1 MNQPNP
7 ELVPG
12 NAKVFVACL
21 LSFAI
26 LITPIAAI
34 ATPRTRINPTA
45 NEKNAVPA
53 ERKEATEASLA
64 LDPAPAAVPEPA
76 PVPPPAAPVIVAT
89 LTDNRPSVDPA
100 SAKPGDTINYTV
112 TIQNT
117 GDADATGVQ
126 FNQNIDTHSLYVTNS
141 GLLAMA
147 DSYNTIGGVNINV
160 PAPGL
165 LTNDLDI
172 SAGTNAGMTTTAQT
186 VSSTQCAAC
195 NNVTINGDG
204 SFTYDPKAGFTG
216 TDTFTYAAK
225 NAANK
230 TAMATVQVTVA
241 GKIWFIK
248 NSGAAGGAC
257 SSSCD
262 GRLSHPFQTLA
273 AFNTANGSVGGPA
286 AGDSV
291 FIFEST
297 TDYTGPVTFLNNQK
311 FVGQDATASLI
322 SITGLTQPSGTD
334 PLPAMNFT
342 PATNVNIT
350 SASSAIT
357 LGQGNT
363 LRGFTVG
370 TTTGTKIVGNN
381 FGTLIVGN
389 SSTPDVTLNG
399 AGQALNLTTGTLS
412 VTGGFVSVT
421 STSSTAQGINLAGI
435 ADSDGAGGSSFSF
448 GSTTVSGA
456 SSQGILI
463 GTTTADLNFG
473 NTSVTGGSDAIS
485 FQNNSSGTR
494 TFGTLGATAG
504 TGFAINHAVGGGN
517 VTVTGLATLTS
528 NAGNTIDIQ
537 TQAVSTTVDFAGGA
551 TLTKTAGGTGINLV
565 NDNGTVTFGGTLT
578 IGTSGVRFPAT
589 AVTISGGA
597 GPTFSTGIVNLG
609 AVSIFTNAF
618 AGITSTNNDGTI
630 NSTSG
635 TVDTGAAIALSID
648 GPAGLTTLGMTLT
661 TVNSTGGTNN
671 ISLIDD
677 AGTLT
682 VNGGAMSGATVA
694 SFSVNAGTV
703 SATYSGNITQAG
715 AAAMVNIS
723 GAHTT
728 GTITFNTGTLSAT
741 NGTGLQ
747 FNNADGTYNFNGT
760 TTLTNGSRIDILNGS
775 SGSFGFTSGA
785 SVTNGGGTA
794 SFNVSDSNPG
804 VAYAGT
810 ITTNT
815 LRPVS
820 ISNAL
825 VAACGTQTFSGA
837 IGSTAN
843 GILVNNCNAGTITF
857 SAAKTLNT
865 ATNSAVTL
873 TTNAGATINFTGGG
887 LNIDTTTAIGFN
899 ATGGGIINV
908 TGSANDIDSTTS
920 TALLLNGV
928 TVGGSGMAFNTVNK
942 TATGGAFEGINIDGL
957 LNTGGGTLTVAS
969 STIAGTAATSGKA
982 GIDIATSSA
991 PITFTTVAIN
1001 ATDGPGI
1008 ALTNNTAAIAVNGGT
1023 VGGTTSTT
1031 GNAVDIDQG
1040 TAGITVAAALT
1051 KSTAGRIVEITGR
1064 TGTSTIDITGSLNCS
1079 STCTGINVQNINAG
1093 ASTIN
1098 FSSGTKNLDT
1108 TGGAGAGVTLD
1119 NIDNAT
1125 VNFSNGGLNI
1135 DTASGVGFNAING
1148 ATAINVTGSGNS
1160 INSTSAIAL
1169 NVVSS
1174 TIGGSNL
1181 NFHDISAGN
1190 NTAAADPA
1198 SGIVLDTT
1206 GSGRLIISGSGN
1218 AAVGGDNSGGEIQHT
1233 TGHAVS
1239 LNSTLNPSFTNMN
1252 IHDIGR
1258 SGVDGNSVTDFTFKN
1273 GKIDNVGTAA
1283 VGQYDESNISF
1294 NDNGAFTSS
1303 SLIGTVS
1310 ITQNQLT
1317 NARRNGIQI
1326 ENGTGTISNLTITN
1340 NTLTSSTNSAVSLGT
1355 AIKIMIQGSVSTT
1368 AHLTTGTISGNT
1380 ILNFPS
1386 AEGIAV
1392 LGGSGNS
1399 TNNTS
1404 ATLGANGTPINITN
1418 NRVSGQAAAGQHVGQ
1433 NAIHVSINSQVGV
1446 MNVNISCN
1454 GNTAAPCSASGTITN
1469 IEGQGVTVFAG
1480 GTITGTATIDRN
1492 VIVSNQTL
1500 GSGQAGVAMQ
1510 VDDGPAGSLTSAAD
1524 YNAIITNNNVSGNDG
1539 NGIRAIARN
1548 SLGKLDVTIQNNTI
1562 AAPTLANRNGIR
1574 VDAGSSAGD
1583 VTLCMLMTGNTSA
1596 GSGINRGIGIRKQG
1610 TVVGTNDFG
1619 ITGLAPSPATGPQA
1633 EAKVTADNP
1642 AGNLV
1647 DVLSGSN
1654 FVNCAV
1660 SARNNAP
1667 QNHPRDYNARV
1678 NNPVPERNLNSL
1690 LAFSNVKA
1698 DHAEILNDFNR
1709 SLTIHSDAVDANG
1722 GQQSLL
1728 AKARVEA
1735 GVGQPALLNAS
1746 VEAGIGQ
1753 PVLAN
1758 ARVEASIGQRATL
1771 ANVRVEAERGPA
1783 PAVPPSLIA
1792 RAAASLSRVANSFDS
1807 LIVPSAHAE
1816 ESEGSKPKSAGS
1828 KRSDVRLNHARSV
1841 RTNRAATASNALAP
1855 VPVGCSAA
1863 PGTIC
1868 VNVGILHPGDSVQI
1882 GFSVTVNNP
1891 PNLTLLTPSPHISTQ
1906 GAISGGNFAT
1916 VQTNDPDTVAA
1927 GDPTDT
1933 PIDLFDVNVAL
1944 GSSLNPSTPSD
1955 AVTYTAT
1962 ITVPAQVPAPLGGAN
1977 PSSGTVTF
1985 KDNNATISVA
1995 CTNVA
2000 LSGSGPWTA
2009 QCTVPAGTYTGA
2021 TSHPITATYNG
2032 NGNFDQ
2038 NTSSIL
2044 TQSVLQCTNTVTVT
2058 NTGDNGGIDP
2068 AFGAGTGTLRQ
2079 AIVDVCPGGTI
2090 NFNIPGGGPDT
2101 ITLGAGLILSKDVT
2115 INGPTAKTTI
2125 INGAGLYRVFS
2136 IGSGKTVS
2144 ISNLQMTAG
2153 SASATGGAG
2162 ILNSGTLTLKNST
2175 VSGSTTTGVDGGG
2188 IRNEGTLTVI
2198 SSTISGNT
2206 AANDGGGISQSAT
2219 ATGMTLINTTVSGN
2233 NAAGSGGGVD
2243 VLGGTMTSINSTITG
2258 NRADSDNNSAGSG
2271 GGLRRQGGT
2280 ATLHNTIV
2288 AGNFN
2293 EDGAVDS
2300 ADDIAGTVDTASSFN
2315 LIGDSATAGGL
2326 QDKSV
2331 DALHANIVGNAGAG
2345 TIDITTVL
2353 NTTLANNG
2361 GPTQTHAL
2369 VGTGP
2374 AVEAGS
2380 NANLPADTFDLDGD
2394 ANIAE
2399 TLPVDQRGL
2408 GFPRTADSADADTT
2422 QTVDIGAY
2430 EAHPT
2435 IEDITQKTTAEDTA
2449 LPGFVFNIGDGTGA
2463 LITSV
2468 TATSSNTTVVP
2479 NLPANISVTGA
2490 GATRTLNIT
2499 PVANTNTVADGAVV
2513 ITVTVTATNG
2523 RTALDTFNF
2532 VVTEVNDAPV
2542 PTNDSLTA
2550 VDEDSG
2556 QRLIPFADLLGN
2568 DINKGAPNE
2577 TGQTLTV
2584 SAVSNPA
2591 GGTVVLDTPNSRV
2604 LFTPAADFSGTAS
2617 FDYQVTDNG
2626 TTNGVLDA
2634 KSGTASAS
2642 FTVNAINDPP
2652 SFTIAGNPAA
2662 VNEDAGAQTVNSFA
2676 TSISQGPG
2684 ESGQLP
2690 LTFNI
2695 SPTGTTGNISFAS
2708 GPAINATTG
2717 NLTFTTNADTNGTAT
2732 FSVTLS
2738 DSGPNAPP
2746 PNSNTSLAQSFTIT
2760 VNAVNDPPNFLL
2772 GPNPSADEDAG
2783 LQTVPGFANSFQP
2796 GPVTATDEGTQTL
2809 VGYTVTQTG
2818 GTLTFSSGPAIDN
2831 SGNLT
2836 YTSAANAN
2844 GTATFNVVA
2853 TDSGSGVAPNVN
2865 QSAPSSFTITVN
2877 AVNDAPSFVKGADQT
2892 SNKNAGAQT
2901 VTNWATA
2908 ISAGPPDEVTAGQTV
2923 SFNVSVTGTTGSL
2936 AFTSLPA
2943 VSSSGTLTYTATNGT
2958 SGTATVDVKAV
2969 DSGSGVAPNQNESA
2983 VQTFTITVTGV
2994 NVAPVNT
3001 VPASVTIPQDVVYT
3015 FGGAA
3020 ISVADV
3026 DAAETDNVI
3035 SVALNATNGTMDLS
3049 GTAGLTFTGG
3059 SNGSAAMTVEGTIP
3073 NLNAALNNMRF
3084 TPTPG
3089 YTGAASIQMVSNDLG
3104 KTGTGG
3110 AQSDDDTINITVTAG
3125 AAMYINEV
3133 LFNPPG
3139 TDAPNEYI
3147 EIRGVANTTI
3157 PAGTYLVAIE
3167 GDAADNPGDVQTII
3181 NLSGLSFGSNG
3192 FLVLLQNGNTYTTD
3206 AGATVLTSTTPG
3218 FGGLPGAIFQADGG
3232 ATDIE
3237 DASVTF
3243 MLIQT
3248 GVAPT
3253 LTDDI
3258 DVNDDGLTDGF
3269 VFAGWNV
3276 RDSIS
3281 AMNGSANARAY
3292 GAFSFR
3298 NSAGSGTSVGPEVIV
3313 NFIPSYVGRIGDS
3326 TGSTAADWVASGVL
3340 GGLAPNWTLGVAA
3353 ETEPASFAGKPLNH
3367 IGASNFTNQ
3376 APVNSVPAA
3385 TQNVNEDFVLTFNAG
3400 NANLISISD
3409 PDAGGADVKVTLTAT
3424 NGTMSLSGT
3433 AGLTFTPA
3441 GANNDGVND
3450 TQMIFTGTIANIN
3463 TALNGMTFTP
3473 TLDYFGGAT
3482 IQIVTDDQ
3490 GNVGVG
3496 GAKTDTDTVN
3506 INVNAVNDPPSFALA
3521 GSPAAVNED
3530 AGGQTVNGF
3539 ASSIS
3544 QGPGESGQTPL
3555 TFNLSPAGTTGN
3567 ITFASGPA
3575 IDGTTGNLTYTTN
3588 ADTNGTATFNVT
3600 LSDSGSNVAP
3610 NSNTSGTQQF
3620 TITVNAVN
3628 DAPSFLIPSSPP
3640 SVNEDAGAQTVN
3652 SFATTFQPG
3661 PPAAT
3666 DEIGQTLVGYTLT
3679 PTGTTGN
3686 LTFTSAPSISNA
3698 GTLTYTPTGDTSGT
3712 ASFNVVATD
3721 SGSGSAPNVNQSAPV
3736 AFTITVNAQNDAP
3749 VMDNTGN
3756 MSLAAINED
3765 VPNGSNPGT
3774 LVSDVILSAGGDR
3787 ITDIDAGAVEG
3798 IAVIAVANTNGTWQ
3812 YSIDNGTNWLPFGT
3826 PDSLNSRLLASN
3838 ATTRV
3843 RFIPNLNFNGTVD
3856 PGLTFRAWDQTSGA
3870 NGNTADTSVPGN
3882 TTAFSTATETASIT
3896 VNPVNDTPTTTGIP
3910 AVTVNEDAANT
3921 VLNLRL
3927 SFNDVEDG
3935 NDLAYTVQANTNPSL
3950 FSSVSINNA
3959 NDNLTLAYAANA
3971 FGSAQITIRGTDVGS
3986 LFVESTFT
3994 VTVNSSNDPP
4004 TFTKGVDQTTFQNS
4018 GPQTVANWATNM
4030 SPGPADESGQ
4040 TLTFNVTGNT
4050 NAALFSAGPAIN
4062 ATTGTLTYTGANN
4075 ASGNATITIT
4085 LSDNGGTANGGND
4098 TSAPQNFVI
4107 TITPCVNPATV
4118 INTNDS
4124 GVGSLRDAITNVC
4137 TGGTINFDPALN
4149 GQTITLTSG
4158 ELAINKSLTINGP
4171 GANLLTISGN
4181 NASRIFNIGNTFT
4194 VGISGLTMS
4203 NGRVNTATSE
4213 GGAIQNN
4220 GTLTIT
4226 GSTISGNTVNGSG
4239 ITVGGGISNKTTGNL
4254 TLRDST
4260 ISGNSATGGSSN
4272 NGGGIYNRGVATVI
4286 NSTISGN
4293 SATGAAGLGGGLCMD
4308 PVSGTASIINS
4319 TVSGN
4324 SASVAGGGLHAT
4336 GTVNV
4341 RNTIVAG
4348 NTSPTSPDVRNAFV
4362 SQGNNLIGANDGSTG
4377 FTNGVNNDKV
4387 GTVASPLNALLAPLG
4402 NYGGPTQTHALLPGS
4417 PAIDAANNCVTDAAH
4432 CGDANIPQLT
4442 TDQRGAGFNRLV
4454 NTTVDI
4460 GAFESRGFTI
4470 AITSG
4475 NLQSAVFNTAFGAP
4489 LVATVSSG
4497 AGEPVNGGQVTF
4509 TAPGSGA
4516 SATFTGGVTTIAS
4529 AINAGGQATA
4539 SATANATVGGP
4550 YNVPATGSG
4559 ITGTANF
4566 SLTNIKANQTINFG
4580 ALANKTFGDP
4590 DFGISA
4596 TATSGLPVGFTP
4608 SGQCTVT
4615 SPSPGTVHITGAG
4628 SCTITASQG
4637 GDANYNM
4644 ATNVPQSFTIAQ
4656 AATNTAVSSSVNP
4669 SDLNQSVTFTATVT
4683 SGAGTPTGTVQFKD
4697 NATNLGAPVALNASG
4712 VAQFTT
4718 SALTTGTHTIT
4729 ADYNGDANFTASTGS
4744 LSGGQVVKA
4753 QPSLSIND
4761 VSVTEGDAGTKLLN
4775 FTVTLSAASSLTVTT
4790 NYATANNTATAP
4802 SDYVAIPSTLLTFNP
4817 GDTSKNVS
4825 VTINGDTGFEPDET
4839 FFVNLSNAVNA
4850 TISDNQG
4857 LGTIQNDDALGGF
4870 ISFSQPNYN
4879 VSESTGI
4886 VTVTVTRTNDVSQA
4900 AQVDYATDDT
4910 GASISCAAL
4919 NTGLASQRCDYTSMF
4934 GTLKFAANETQ
4945 KTVDIPINLDGYT
4958 EGPEV
4963 FTFNLS
4969 NATGGAVLI
4978 ASTATVTISDSASP
4992 TPNANDDT
5000 SSFVRQLYHDFL
5012 NRDAD
5017 AAGLAFWKNNID
5029 KCNDPAQRPAGQTL
5043 AACIEVQRITTMAAF
5058 FLSIEFKQTGGMV
5071 RDFYVAALDRPLSN
5085 NMPGFV
5091 EFMRDT
5097 QAIQKGVTVGQGN
5110 WQQVLDANRLAFMNE
5125 FVMRAEFVALY
5136 PTTDTPTQ
5144 YVDKLYLHANLTQTQ
5159 QERLDAIEYF
5169 GGAATAADPGA
5180 RARALLLLTQ
5190 NGNFQVRETRRAFVH
5205 MQYLGFLRRSPNDA
5219 PDNNFDGFNFWV
5231 TKLNQFNGDYLQA
5244 EMVKAFLT
5252 SLEYRRRFGP

>member
-1 MNQPNP
+1 VNQPNP
-7 ELVPG
+7 ELIPG
-12 NAKVFVACL
+12 NARVFVACL

-26 LITPIAAI
+26 LIAPIAAI

-45 NEKNAVPA
+45 NEKNSVPA

-76 PVPPPAAPVIVAT
+76 PAPPPAAPVIVAT

-141 GLLAMA
+141 GLLVMA

-257 SSSCD
+257 GSSCD

-297 TDYTGPVTFLNNQK
+297 TDYTGPVIFLNNQK

-389 SSTPDVTLNG
+389 SATPDVTLNG

-435 ADSDGAGGSSFSF
+435 ADSDGAGGNSFSF
-448 GSTTVSGA
+448 GATTVSG
-456 SSQGILI
+456 STTQGILI

-473 NTSVTGGSDAIS
+473 NTSVTGGTDAIS
-485 FQNNSSGTR
+485 FQNNSAGTR
-494 TFGTLGATAG
+494 TFGTLAATAG
-504 TGFAINHAVGGGN
+504 GTAIAINHVAGGGN

-537 TQAVSTTVDFAGGA
+537 TQAVSTTVNFAGGA

-578 IGTSGVRFPAT
+578 IGTSGARFPAT

-609 AVSIFTNAF
+609 TVSIFTNAF

-635 TVDTGAAIALSID
+635 TVDTGAATALSID

-677 AGTLT
+677 GGTLT

-703 SATYSGNITQAG
+703 SATYSGNISQAN

-723 GAHTT
+723 GAHNT

-747 FNNADGTYNFNGT
+747 FDNADGNYNFNGT
-760 TTLTNGSRIDILNGS
+760 TTLTGGSRIDILNGS
-775 SGSFGFTSGA
+775 SGSFGFSSGA

-810 ITTNT
+810 ITTNA

-820 ISNAL
+820 ISNAAA
-825 VAACGTQTFSGA
+825 AACGTQTFSGA
-837 IGSTAN
+837 IGSTGN

-873 TTNAGATINFTGGG
+873 TTNAGATINFTNGG

-908 TGSANDIDSTTS
+908 TGSTNDIDSATA

-928 TVGGSGMAFNTVNK
+928 TVGGSSMAFNTVNK
-942 TATGGAFEGINIDGL
+942 TGTGGGVEGINIDGL

-969 STIAGTAATSGKA
+969 STIAGTLATSGKA

-1001 ATDGPGI
+1001 ATDGHGI

-1023 VGGTTSTT
+1023 VGATTSTT

-1040 TAGITVAAALT
+1040 TANITVAAALT
-1051 KSTAGRIVEITGR
+1051 KSTGGRIVEITGR
-1064 TGTSTIDITGSLNCS
+1064 TGTSTIDITGSLTCS

-1093 ASTIN
+1093 TSTIN

-1108 TGGAGAGVTLD
+1108 SGGAGAGVTLD

-1135 DTASGVGFNAING
+1135 DTASGIGFNAING
-1148 ATAINVTGSGNS
+1148 ATAINVTGSGNT
-1160 INSTSAIAL
+1160 INSTSATAL
-1169 NVVSS
+1169 NVSGS
-1174 TIGGSNL
+1174 TIGANNL
-1181 NFHDISAGN
+1181 NFHDISSGN

-1198 SGIVLDTT
+1198 NGIVLNNT
-1206 GSGRLIISGSGN
+1206 GSGRLIVAGDGN
-1218 AAVGGDNSGGEIQHT
+1218 TTLGGNSSGGVIQHT
-1233 TGHAVS
+1233 TSHGI
-1239 LNSTLNPSFTNMN
+1239 LLTTTQNPSFVNMS
-1252 IHDIGR
+1252 IHDGGGNGIYGT
-1258 SGVDGNSVTDFTFKN
+1258 SGVVSFTF
-1273 GKIDNVGTAA
+1273 
-1283 VGQYDESNISF
+1283 
-1294 NDNGAFTSS
+1294 DNGQVTNTGTTGADQYTQNGIAFVDPGVAANTIS
-1303 SLIGTVS
+1303 GTVV
-1310 ITQNQLT
+1310 ITDSLFSGI
-1317 NARRNGIQI
+1317 RRNAIMI
-1326 ENGTGTISNLTITN
+1326 ETWNGTISSLNISN
-1340 NTLTSSTNSAVSLGT
+1340 NTLSGPSLAAALKDSTLATTNVVADAIHVFSQGNATQT
-1355 AIKIMIQGSVSTT
+1355 AN
-1368 AHLTTGTISGNT
+1368 LTTGTINNNT
-1380 ILNFPS
+1380 ISNFEFPTAGVFS
-1386 AEGIAV
+1386 DGGNGIQVA
-1392 LGGSGNS
+1392 GGSG
-1399 TNNTS
+1399 S
-1404 ATLGANGTPINITN
+1404 ATNLATGTLGTAANPIEIANNDIDNVAKNSIIVSFNGQQGISNFNIHNNGTVANPMSNAEGLGISVFFGGSGTFSALVN
-1418 NRVSGQAAAGQHVGQ
+1418 N
-1433 NAIHVSINSQVGV
+1433 NAIDNNGPTINAGSAGIGV
-1446 MNVNISCN
+1446 
-1454 GNTAAPCSASGTITN
+1454 
-1469 IEGQGVTVFAG
+1469 Q
-1480 GTITGTATIDRN
+1480 
-1492 VIVSNQTL
+1492 L
-1500 GSGQAGVAMQ
+1500 
-1510 VDDGPAGSLTSAAD
+1510 DDGPAGLTTAAGSAA
-1524 YNAIITNNNVSGNDG
+1524 ITVNGNTVTNPDG
-1539 NGIRAIARN
+1539 FGIRGIVRN
-1548 SLGKLDVTIQNNTI
+1548 SLGTLNLKIQNNNVGTPS
-1562 AAPTLANRNGIR
+1562 ATNREAIR
-1574 VDAGSSAGD
+1574 VDSGSGAGD
-1583 VTLCMLMTGNTSA
+1583 TTLCLNISGNSGPLASTTDLLV
-1596 GSGINRGIGIRKQG
+1596 GSGIDAGIGVRKQG
-1610 TVVGTNDFG
+1610 TVAGTNEFNLQN
-1619 ITGLAPSPATGPQA
+1619 ISPANPTNAQVQA
-1633 EAKVTADNP
+1633 FVGMPVPPGLNFAATAGGG
-1642 AGNLV
+1642 AGTNANGNGV
-1647 DVLSGSN
+1647 DIISGSN
-1654 FVNCAV
+1654 YGTCTTAAQFRLEKPTDVFVASTAKPESSNADTPFV
-1660 SARNNAP
+1660 TESA
-1667 QNHPRDYNARV
+1667 D
-1678 NNPVPERNLNSL
+1678 SL
-1690 LAFSNVKA
+1690 LAFANVKV

-1709 SLTIHSDAVDANG
+1709 SLTIHSYAVDANV
-1722 GQQSLL
+1722 GQQTLL

-1735 GVGQPALLNAS
+1735 SIGQ
-1746 VEAGIGQ
+1746 Q
-1753 PVLAN
+1753 PVLVN
-1758 ARVEASIGQRATL
+1758 ARVEANAGQQPVPVLLNARVEGTIGQRAPL

-1816 ESEGSKPKSAGS
+1816 ESEGSKQKSASS

-1855 VPVGCSAA
+1855 MPVGCSAS

-1944 GSSLNPSTPSD
+1944 GSSLNPSTPTD

-1962 ITVPAQVPAPLGGAN
+1962 ITVPAQVPAPLGGVN

-2038 NTSSIL
+2038 NTSNTL
-2044 TQSVLQCTNTVTVT
+2044 TQVVLACTTTVTVT
-2058 NTGDNGGIDP
+2058 NVGDNGGVDP

-2101 ITLGAGLILSKDVT
+2101 ITLSAGLVLSKDVT
-2115 INGPTAKTTI
+2115 INGPTNKTTI
-2125 INGAGLYRVFS
+2125 VNGGGTNRVFTVN
-2136 IGSGKTVS
+2136 SGKTVNVS
-2144 ISNLQMTAG
+2144 DLTLTNGFSAG
-2153 SASATGGAG
+2153 NGGA
-2162 ILNSGTLTLKNST
+2162 ILNDHGTLTLTNMT
-2175 VSGSTTTGVDGGG
+2175 ISGSTASLGGG
-2188 IRNEGTLTVI
+2188 IYNNGNAGTASLTITSSTLSGNTATTNGGAIYSDGLGAGTGIIVLKN
-2198 SSTISGNT
+2198 STISGNK
-2206 AANDGGGISQSAT
+2206 ANGQGGGILILGSTASSTLTTTNVTIASNTADFDDTSA
-2219 ATGMTLINTTVSGN
+2219 
-2233 NAAGSGGGVD
+2233 
-2243 VLGGTMTSINSTITG
+2243 
-2258 NRADSDNNSAGSG
+2258 SDNG
-2271 GGLRRQGGT
+2271 GGLFVGSGPVV
-2280 ATLHNTIV
+2280 TLRNTIV
-2288 AGNFN
+2288 ASNFR
-2293 EDGAVDS
+2293 GTASPV
-2300 ADDIAGTVDTASSFN
+2300 ADDIQGTVDNTAASLNN
-2315 LIGDSATAGGL
+2315 LIGTGGSGGL
-2326 QDKSV
+2326 VNGSFGNQ
-2331 DALHANIVGNAGAG
+2331 VGVASPGL
-2345 TIDITTVL
+2345 VSL
-2353 NTTLANNG
+2353 NNNG
-2361 GPTQTHAL
+2361 GPTQTQAL
-2369 VGTGP
+2369 LLTSP
-2374 AVEAGS
+2374 AVEAGDNTTAT
-2380 NANLPADTFDLDGD
+2380 NAGLT
-2394 ANIAE
+2394 
-2399 TLPVDQRGL
+2399 TDQRGAT
-2408 GFPRTADSADADTT
+2408 FPRIADSADPNTT
-2422 QTVDIGAY
+2422 ATVDIGAF
-2430 EAHPT
+2430 ELHPSV
-2435 IEDITQKTTAEDTA
+2435 EDITDKSTPEDT
-2449 LPGFVFNIGDGTGA
+2449 PFNFNFNIGDGTGG
-2463 LITSV
+2463 LIASV
-2468 TATSSNTTVVP
+2468 TASSNNAALVP
-2479 NLPANISVTGA
+2479 TANLVVTGA
-2490 GATRTLNIT
+2490 GSTRNLAIT
-2499 PVANTNTVADGAVV
+2499 PVTNANTPSNGTAT

-2523 RTALDTFNF
+2523 RIQQDDFILT
-2532 VVTEVNDAPV
+2532 VTEVNDAPV
-2542 PTNDSLTA
+2542 PVNDTVSNI
-2550 VDEDSG
+2550 DEDSG
-2556 QRLIPFADLLGN
+2556 VYSIPIAPLLAN
-2568 DINKGAPNE
+2568 DAKGPLNE
-2577 TGQTLTV
+2577 AGQTLSITG
-2584 SAVSNPA
+2584 VSNFT
-2591 GGTVVLDTPNSRV
+2591 GGTAVVNGANID
-2604 LFTPAADFSGTAS
+2604 FTPTLNFNGAAG
-2617 FDYQVTDNG
+2617 FDYTAQDDG
-2626 TTNGVLDA
+2626 TTNALPDP
-2634 KSGTASAS
+2634 KSANGHVS
-2642 FTVNAINDPP
+2642 
-2652 SFTIAGNPAA
+2652 
-2662 VNEDAGAQTVNSFA
+2662 
-2676 TSISQGPG
+2676 
-2684 ESGQLP
+2684 
-2690 LTFNI
+2690 FNI
-2695 SPTGTTGNISFAS
+2695 
-2708 GPAINATTG
+2708 
-2717 NLTFTTNADTNGTAT
+2717 
-2732 FSVTLS
+2732 
-2738 DSGPNAPP
+2738 
-2746 PNSNTSLAQSFTIT
+2746 
-2760 VNAVNDPPNFLL
+2760 
-2772 GPNPSADEDAG
+2772 NP
-2783 LQTVPGFANSFQP
+2783 
-2796 GPVTATDEGTQTL
+2796 
-2809 VGYTVTQTG
+2809 
-2818 GTLTFSSGPAIDN
+2818 I
-2831 SGNLT
+2831 
-2836 YTSAANAN
+2836 
-2844 GTATFNVVA
+2844 
-2853 TDSGSGVAPNVN
+2853 
-2865 QSAPSSFTITVN
+2865 
-2877 AVNDAPSFVKGADQT
+2877 NDAPSFTKGGDQT
-2892 SNKNAGAQT
+2892 ANKNAGAQT

-2936 AFTSLPA
+2936 AFTSPPA
-2943 VSSSGTLTYTATNGT
+2943 VSSSGTLTYTATNAT

-3001 VPASVTIPQDVVYT
+3001 VPATVSIPQDTVYT
-3015 FGGAA
+3015 FTGAA

-3035 SVALNATNGTMDLS
+3035 SVALTATNGTMNLS

-3059 SNGSAAMTVEGTIP
+3059 SDGSAAMTVEGTIP

-3089 YTGAASIQMVSNDLG
+3089 YTGAASLQMVSNDLG

-3110 AQSDDDTINITVTAG
+3110 PQSDDDTINITVTAG

-3147 EIRGVANTTI
+3147 EIRGAANTTI
-3157 PAGTYLVAIE
+3157 PVGTYLVAIE

-3206 AGATVLTSTTPG
+3206 AGATVLTSTTLG
-3218 FGGLPGAIFQADGG
+3218 FGGLPGAIFQADAG

-3243 MLIQT
+3243 MLIQA
-3248 GVAPT
+3248 GAAPT

-3281 AMNGSANARAY
+3281 AMNGTANARAY

-3298 NSAGSGTSVGPEVIV
+3298 NSAGTGTSVGPEVIV
-3313 NFIPSYVGRIGDS
+3313 NFIPSYVGRNGDS

-3340 GGLAPNWTLGVAA
+3340 GGAAPNWTLGVAA

-3367 IGASNFTNQ
+3367 IGASNFTNL

-3409 PDAGGADVKVTLTAT
+3409 PDAGVADVKVTLTAT

-3506 INVNAVNDPPSFALA
+3506 INVNAVNDPPSFVIPPNA
-3521 GSPAAVNED
+3521 AAVDED

-3575 IDGTTGNLTYTTN
+3575 IDATTGNLTYTTN

-3652 SFATTFQPG
+3652 SFTTNFQPG

-3666 DEIGQTLVGYTLT
+3666 DEVGQILVGYTLT
-3679 PTGTTGN
+3679 QTGTTGN

-3712 ASFNVVATD
+3712 ATFNVVATD
-3721 SGSGSAPNVNQSAPV
+3721 NGSGSAPNVNQSAPV
-3736 AFTITVNAQNDAP
+3736 AFTITVTGQNDAP

-3765 VPNGSNPGT
+3765 VPNASNPGT

-3787 ITDIDAGAVEG
+3787 ITDVDAGAVEG
-3798 IAVIAVANTNGTWQ
+3798 IAVIAVDNTNGTWQ

-3826 PDSLNSRLLASN
+3826 PDSLNSRLLAAN
-3838 ATTRV
+3838 ANTRV

-3856 PGLTFRAWDQTSGA
+3856 PGLTFRAWDQTSGT
-3870 NGNTADTSVPGN
+3870 NGNTADTSAPGGIS
-3882 TTAFSTATETASIT
+3882 AFSTATETASIT
-3896 VNPVNDTPTTTGIP
+3896 VNPDNDTPTTTGIP
-3910 AVTVNEDAANT
+3910 PVTVNEDAANT

-3959 NDNLTLAYAANA
+3959 NDNLTLAYTANA
-3971 FGSAQITIRGTDVGS
+3971 FGSAQITVRGTDVGG

-4004 TFTKGVDQTTFQNS
+4004 TFTKGPNLTTFQNS
-4018 GPQTVANWATNM
+4018 GPQTVTNWATNM

-4050 NAALFSAGPAIN
+4050 NAALFSAPPAIN

-4075 ASGNATITIT
+4075 ANGNATITIT
-4085 LSDNGGTANGGND
+4085 LSDNGGILNGGND
-4098 TSAPQNFVI
+4098 TSAPQTFDI

-4124 GVGSLRDAITNVC
+4124 GAGSLREAITNVC
-4137 TGGTINFDPALN
+4137 TGGTINFDAALN

-4158 ELAINKSLTINGP
+4158 ELAISKNLTINGP

-4181 NASRIFNIGNTFT
+4181 NASRIFNIQTGMTAA
-4194 VGISGLTMS
+4194 ISGLTVS
-4203 NGRVNTATSE
+4203 NGNSASDGGGIVN
-4213 GGAIQNN
+4213 Q
-4220 GTLTIT
+4220 GTLTLSASAIT
-4226 GSTISGNTVNGSG
+4226 NSSSTGSGGGMVNVGGSTMTISGSTLTGNTAPIGAGVANGGGLTILNSTISANNGRG
-4239 ITVGGGISNKTTGNL
+4239 FT
-4254 TLRDST
+4254 
-4260 ISGNSATGGSSN
+4260 NSAGT
-4272 NGGGIYNRGVATVI
+4272 ATII

-4293 SATGAAGLGGGLCMD
+4293 TDAGIEAVVA
-4308 PVSGTASIINS
+4308 VSI
-4319 TVSGN
+4319 GN
-4324 SASVAGGGLHAT
+4324 S
-4336 GTVNV
+4336 
-4341 RNTIVAG
+4341 IVA
-4348 NTSPTSPDVRNAFV
+4348 NAQNNSPDVDGTFT
-4362 SQGNNLIGANDGSTG
+4362 SQGNNLIGDKGSSTG
-4377 FTNGVNNDKV
+4377 FTNGVNGDHV
-4387 GTVASPLNALLAPLG
+4387 GTGGALVNPLLGPLA
-4402 NYGGPTQTHALLPGS
+4402 NNGGPTQTHALLPGS
-4417 PAIDAANNCVTDAAH
+4417 PAINAGSNTLANNAT
-4432 CGDANIPQLT
+4432 LT
-4442 TDQRGAGFNRLV
+4442 TDQRGAGFARIV

-4497 AGEPVNGGQVTF
+4497 AGEPVSGGQVVF

-4529 AINAGGQATA
+4529 AINAGGQASA
-4539 SATANATVGGP
+4539 AATANATVGGP
-4550 YNVPATGSG
+4550 YNVTATGNG

-4566 SLTNIKANQTINFG
+4566 SLTNIKANQTINFA

-4596 TATSGLPVGFTP
+4596 TATSGLPVSFAP
-4608 SGQCTVT
+4608 SGNCTVS

-4628 SCTITASQG
+4628 SCTITASRA
-4637 GDANYNM
+4637 GDANYN
-4644 ATNVPQSFTIAQ
+4644 AAADVPRSFTIAK
-4656 AATNTAVSSSVNP
+4656 AATNTAVSSTVNP

-4712 VAQFTT
+4712 VAQLTT

-4729 ADYNGDANFTASTGS
+4729 ADYSGDANFLTSAGT

-4761 VSVTEGDAGTKLLN
+4761 VSVTEGNAGTKVLS
-4775 FTVTLSAASSLTVTT
+4775 FTVTLSAASNLTVSVD
-4790 NYATANNTATAP
+4790 YATANGTATAP
-4802 SDYVAIPSTLLTFNP
+4802 SDYTAIPSTLLTFNP
-4817 GDTSKNVS
+4817 GDTSKTVS
-4825 VTINGDTGFEPDET
+4825 VTINGDVSFEPDET
-4839 FFVNLSNAVNA
+4839 FFLNLSNPVNA

-4945 KTVDIPINLDGYT
+4945 KTVDIPINLDAYT

-4969 NATGGAVLI
+4969 NPTGGAVLI
-4978 ASTATVTISDSASP
+4978 ASTATVTISDSPSP
-4992 TPNANDDT
+4992 TPNATDDT
-5000 SSFVRQLYHDFL
+5000 ASFVRQLYHDFL

-5043 AACIEVQRITTMAAF
+5043 AACIEVQRITTIAAF

-5071 RDFYVAALDRPLSN
+5071 RDFYVAALDRPLTN

-5110 WQQVLDANRLAFMNE
+5110 WPQVLDANRLAFMNE

-5144 YVDKLYLHANLTQTQ
+5144 YVDKLYQHANLTQTQ

-5205 MQYLGFLRRSPNDA
+5205 MQYLGYLRRDPNAA